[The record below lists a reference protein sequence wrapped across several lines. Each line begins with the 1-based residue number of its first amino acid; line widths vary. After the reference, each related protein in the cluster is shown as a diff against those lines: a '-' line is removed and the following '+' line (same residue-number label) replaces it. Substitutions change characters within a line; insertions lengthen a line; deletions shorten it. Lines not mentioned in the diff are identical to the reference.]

1 MENNRLIAEFMGVEP
16 TQISSSLWGLSN
28 TPFWSVTGPTP
39 EKVMQDATNLFGFE
53 KDWNKLLKVV
63 CRITELSK
71 GGAATKM
78 LKDLPNFSSDIY
90 ISTITDD
97 INKAYQAVIE
107 FITWYNSQTK

>member
-39 EKVMQDATNLFGFE
+39 EKVMQDAASNF
-53 KDWNKLLKVV
+53 KYDSDWNKLLKVV

-71 GGAATKM
+71 GG
-78 LKDLPNFSSDIY
+78 
-90 ISTITDD
+90 IS
-97 INKAYQAVIE
+97 NKNA
-107 FITWYNSQTK
+107 